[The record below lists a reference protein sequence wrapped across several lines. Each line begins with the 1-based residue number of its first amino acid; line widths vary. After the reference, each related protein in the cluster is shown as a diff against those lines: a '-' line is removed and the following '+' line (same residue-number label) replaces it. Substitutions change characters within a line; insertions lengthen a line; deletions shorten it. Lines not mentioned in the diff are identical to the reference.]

1 MCGISVIDTAIY
13 CSWVQGPHFRLSSGK
28 VLASQEKI
36 QTKITHQ
43 QQNKNV
49 KISITFFTTQAT
61 VDWDYCCFFQLKR
74 LTKNSSKKA
83 ADQKRSQKDS
93 IYKSMGV
100 VNSYAWKGYN

>member
-61 VDWDYCCFFQLKR
+61 VDWDYCCFFSVETTNEKL
-74 LTKNSSKKA
+74 L
-83 ADQKRSQKDS
+83 QKGS
-93 IYKSMGV
+93 
-100 VNSYAWKGYN
+100 